1 MLTGFERWSPSLT
14 VRISLKVSEEIHE
27 EKFTKGRC
35 VFSLFLTSP
44 TYDAADP
51 KGETIQA
58 ITLALGAYTPQQDES
73 TAATAHTGVENVERS
88 RPKSKPK
95 TVKTEVK
102 AVVTKVAPKKKAS
115 PAAKKAAP
123 KKKASPAAKKA
134 APKKKVKAEAK
145 KAAPKKKVKAKAKKS
160 APKKK
165 VNVEAPAVVPAAAAG
180 AGRAG
185 RGRTRKAL
193 SRFDC

>member
-14 VRISLKVSEEIHE
+14 VRISLKVSE

-73 TAATAHTGVENVERS
+73 TAATDTGVENVGRS

-102 AVVTKVAPKKKAS
+102 AVVKKVAPKKKAS

-145 KAAPKKKVKAKAKKS
+145 KAAPKKKVK
-160 APKKK
+160 
-165 VNVEAPAVVPAAAAG
+165 VEAPAVVPAAAAG